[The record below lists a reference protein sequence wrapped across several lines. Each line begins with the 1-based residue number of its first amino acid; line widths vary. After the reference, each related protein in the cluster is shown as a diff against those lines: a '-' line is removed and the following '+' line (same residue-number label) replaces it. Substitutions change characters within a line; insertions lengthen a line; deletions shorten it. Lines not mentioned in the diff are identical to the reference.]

1 MLTVH
6 VKLLLDA
13 YGSIEP
19 VDTAAL
25 EQVFDRVTSGR
36 KPLVQGTHWASL
48 IHSVGCVQKD
58 LDRALALFDS
68 ITDHPSTRLSG
79 ARLPDAVVFES
90 LIDVLAAHRRVD
102 LIPHYVSQLH
112 TLGIHMTAYIANLLI
127 KAYASAGDIEH
138 ARDIFEGLADAPE
151 GMAALHNHT
160 PHDTVSGDHSQVPVD
175 APIYREVCNFSSIL
189 EMRSHVSS
197 LRLGRLWYA
206 PS

>member
-1 MLTVH
+1 M
-6 VKLLLDA
+6 
-13 YGSIEP
+13 
-19 VDTAAL
+19 
-25 EQVFDRVTSGR
+25 EQVFERVTSGR

-68 ITDHPSTRLSG
+68 IANHPSTRLSG
-79 ARLPDAVVFES
+79 LRLPDAVVFES

-127 KAYASAGDIEH
+127 KAYASAGDIER

-151 GMAALHNHT
+151 GMAALHNHA
-160 PHDTVSGDHSQVPVD
+160 PHDAVSGDHSQVPVD
-175 APIYREVCNFSSIL
+175 APVYREVCSPNSYL
-189 EMRSHVSS
+189 DLYSHDVS
-197 LRLGRLWYA
+197 LQPGRPWYA
-206 PS
+206 QS